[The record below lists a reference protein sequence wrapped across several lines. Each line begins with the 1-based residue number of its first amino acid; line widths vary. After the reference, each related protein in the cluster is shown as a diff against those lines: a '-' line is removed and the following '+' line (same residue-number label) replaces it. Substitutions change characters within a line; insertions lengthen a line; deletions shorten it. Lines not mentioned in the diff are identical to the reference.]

1 MANKIVIKRSNVP
14 AKVPT
19 TAQLDLGELAL
30 NTYDGKLYL
39 KKNDGAESIVQIGAA
54 GATGPTGPSGATGIA
69 GPTGATGVA
78 GTNGATGPTGP
89 IGITGATG
97 VAGANGATGATG
109 VQGITG
115 PTGVTGAT
123 GVQGTTGPTGVR
135 GGVGYTFS
143 TTTTDSDPGSGNVRY
158 NSAVAVTQ
166 LFISNSDA
174 AGNNQTAWYN
184 TWDDS
189 TNSVKGYVT
198 LRSSLSTGTVTNIFR
213 VTGAVVNATTYYKI
227 PVTYVSGSLP
237 PNSTALVVS
246 FSATGDQGST
256 GPTGVQ
262 GTTGPTGVQGTTGP
276 TGVQGTTGPTGVQ
289 GTTGPT
295 GVQGTTGP
303 TGVQGITGPTGV
315 VGVTGATGV
324 QGATGPTG
332 PATAINATEDTTSTV
347 LYPVMV
353 AAAGS
358 NQTPKIRATAT
369 AFSFNASTGA
379 LAIGG
384 NFSAAGGTFSSDVS
398 LTGTGYL
405 DLPVGT
411 TAQRPGSPN
420 AGMIRYN
427 SDNAKFEG
435 YDTAFGPGWGPIGT
449 AAGGGADR
457 VFLEN
462 GKTVTTNYTIT
473 TNYNAVTAGP
483 VTVNSGVTVTIPS
496 GSTWSIV

>member
-1 MANKIVIKRSNVP
+1 
-14 AKVPT
+14 
-19 TAQLDLGELAL
+19 
-30 NTYDGKLYL
+30 
-39 KKNDGAESIVQIGAA
+39 
-54 GATGPTGPSGATGIA
+54 
-69 GPTGATGVA
+69 
-78 GTNGATGPTGP
+78 
-89 IGITGATG
+89 
-97 VAGANGATGATG
+97 
-109 VQGITG
+109 
-115 PTGVTGAT
+115 
-123 GVQGTTGPTGVR
+123 
-135 GGVGYTFS
+135 
-143 TTTTDSDPGSGNVRY
+143 
-158 NSAVAVTQ
+158 
-166 LFISNSDA
+166 
-174 AGNNQTAWYN
+174 
-184 TWDDS
+184 
-189 TNSVKGYVT
+189 
-198 LRSSLSTGTVTNIFR
+198 
-213 VTGAVVNATTYYKI
+213 
-227 PVTYVSGSLP
+227 
-237 PNSTALVVS
+237 
-246 FSATGDQGST
+246 
-256 GPTGVQ
+256 
-262 GTTGPTGVQGTTGP
+262 
-276 TGVQGTTGPTGVQ
+276 
-289 GTTGPT
+289 
-295 GVQGTTGP
+295 
-303 TGVQGITGPTGV
+303 
-315 VGVTGATGV
+315 
-324 QGATGPTG
+324 
-332 PATAINATEDTTSTV
+332 